1 MAFSVFGD
9 KESPPNDGS
18 LSDHLKDSMRS
29 WQKLN
34 AEIGKACPDVE
45 GMWKFPTKAAGWTWT
60 ERSGKRNILYRQ
72 PCEGYF
78 RVTIVLGEPAAEKA
92 LSGTLPDAVKSA
104 IREARPYMEG
114 RSIPIDVRGDGDV
127 AAVIELLRIKLSN

>member
-9 KESPPNDGS
+9 KDSPPADGS

-29 WQKLN
+29 WQKLD
-34 AEIGKACPDVE
+34 AEVRKLCPDVE
-45 GMWKFPTKAAGWTWT
+45 GVWKFPTKGAGWTWT

-78 RVTIVLGEPAAEKA
+78 RATIVLGERAAEKA
-92 LSGTLPDAVKSA
+92 LSGTLPDHVKTA
-104 IREARPYMEG
+104 IKEARPYMEG
-114 RSIPIDVRGDGDV
+114 RSIPVDVRGDGDV
-127 AAVIELLRIKLSN
+127 AAVAELLRIKLSD